1 MPSFH
6 DLALVAEQF
15 PVLYLVTLALLGLL
29 VGSFLNVVI
38 HRLPIMMERSWQQEY
53 RDYFDES
60 SSDEE
65 QSAAAPERFNLM
77 VPRSACPHCGHAITA
92 LENIP
97 ILSWLMLRGRCRGC
111 QARISARYPLV
122 ELSTGLSTLAIA
134 WYFPLGWPLL
144 GALLLTWALIAL
156 TFIDLDKMLL
166 PDQLTLPLLWLGLLL
181 NISGHFVSLQDAV
194 LGAMFGYLVLWSLYW
209 SFKLLTGKE
218 GMGYGDFKLLAALGA
233 WLGWQAL
240 PLILILSSLVG
251 AIVGIT
257 LLLLRRHQ
265 QGNPIPFGPYL
276 AMAGWIALL
285 WGNDI
290 TTWYLQS
297 LL

>member
-1 MPSFH
+1 MSFFNE
-6 DLALVAEQF
+6 LQLVAEQL
-15 PVLYLVTLALLGLL
+15 PWLYFTLLTLLGLL
-29 VGSFLNVVI
+29 IGSFLNVVI

-53 RDYFDES
+53 RDYFDETS
-60 SSDEE
+60 SEVN
-65 QSAAAPERFNLM
+65 QAAAEEVRFNLM

-97 ILSWLMLRGRCRGC
+97 ILSWLLLRGRCRGC
-111 QARISARYPLV
+111 QAPISPRYPLV
-122 ELSTGLSTLAIA
+122 ELCTGLATLAIA
-134 WYFPLGWPLL
+134 WHFQPGWTLV
-144 GALLLTWALIAL
+144 GALVLSWTLIAL
-156 TFIDLDKMLL
+156 TCIDLDKMLL
-166 PDQLTLPLLWLGLLL
+166 PDQLTLPLLWLGLVL
-181 NISGHFVSLQDAV
+181 NIGEHFVSLPDAV
-194 LGAMFGYLVLWSLYW
+194 IGAACGYLVLWTLYW
-209 SFKLLTGKE
+209 AFKLLTGKE

-233 WLGWQAL
+233 WMGWQSL

-285 WGNDI
+285 WGHEI
-290 TTWYLQS
+290 TQWYLQT